1 MYNKKILYTI
11 FLLHTITASLQSMA
25 TMTDWDAL
33 ITAIE
38 RGDIEKVQEIV
49 PNCIGADKKTRG
61 DRYLFDIADFH
72 RQIPI
77 RNHIV
82 WQAIIPAIE
91 SGNLALVQEI
101 VGKKYIAP
109 DAQTRGGKSLVAIAI
124 HHRQPAIAHYLQ
136 SQIVLLSPSPSSSS
150 VATPATAS
158 ARTSTP
164 ARISILTPQTA
175 AAMIAPIAPT
185 DTRPLFFYEKAVP
198 FYEFT
203 NFFQR
208 IDGQP
213 LFITPDGKQWFTS
226 EHYFQA
232 QKLPNTIINTPY
244 GPKNIQEEI
253 RLAPTARDVFTLA
266 NARTGTYKQYI
277 DQNWNKRSLDVM
289 RDALYLKF
297 SQNPELKKLLLE
309 TGNRYLVENAGAKD
323 DFWGNGADG
332 NGQNWLG
339 KLLMETRSRLR

>member
-1 MYNKKILYTI
+1 
-11 FLLHTITASLQSMA
+11 MA
-25 TMTDWDAL
+25 TRADWDTL
-33 ITAIE
+33 IAAIE
-38 RGDIEKVQEIV
+38 GGDITTVQNMV
-49 PNCIGADKKTRG
+49 PDCIDANKKTRG
-61 DRYLFDIADFH
+61 DRYLFDIADFYH
-72 RQIPI
+72 QIPI

-101 VGKKYIAP
+101 IGKKYIAP
-109 DAQTRGGKSLVAIAI
+109 DAQKRVGRSLIAIAI

-136 SQIVLLSPSPSSSS
+136 SQIALLSPSKSRIS
-150 VATPATAS
+150 VATPAAAS
-158 ARTSTP
+158 ATISAPIRT
-164 ARISILTPQTA
+164 SILTPQTA
-175 AAMIAPIAPT
+175 ATMSAPIAPT
-185 DTRPLFFYEKAVP
+185 DARPLFFYEKAAP
-198 FYEFT
+198 YYEFT

-208 IDGQP
+208 IDGEP
-213 LFITPDGKQWFTS
+213 LFITPNGKQWFTS

-232 QKLPNTIINTPY
+232 QKFPNAVINTPY
-244 GPKNIQEEI
+244 GPKNIHEEI
-253 RLAPTARDVFTLA
+253 RLTPTAYDVFTLA

-277 DQNWNKRSLDVM
+277 DPNWNKRSLDVM

-309 TGNRYLVENAGAKD
+309 TGNRYLIENAGAKD